1 MNSAYEISIPIA
13 PPPMDPFSVT
23 TADLP
28 NSVFLSYND
37 SSTHSCK
44 SRICLTYRLTVFNG
58 STGDKATN
66 EITRPMLYTQM
77 HTRVLLVKEGYA
89 HETRSVLD
97 FLIFTDIRGTKTLT
111 LK

>member
-1 MNSAYEISIPIA
+1 MHLKAKTQQNINEKGSQVKEFVILKWSVNSAYEISIPIA

-44 SRICLTYRLTVFNG
+44 SRIRVF
-58 STGDKATN
+58 
-66 EITRPMLYTQM
+66 
-77 HTRVLLVKEGYA
+77 V
-89 HETRSVLD
+89 
-97 FLIFTDIRGTKTLT
+97 
-111 LK
+111 